1 MSLFDI
7 FKTKPKVETKSNE
20 EQFKDTFILALVH
33 RLRTPLNGIRWAM
46 DAVIKKESDAEIK
59 ETLTGGYT
67 KVIDSINT
75 VNEILKVAEI
85 NSDDIEMALKKE
97 KLDFCTIVDEILK
110 NLDFLKNKKEINL
123 VYDKKCNPLT
133 IYGDKE
139 ILILGLT
146 NFFDNA
152 FRYSPRGTVTVTLS
166 KEGSMAKLVIK
177 DTGIGISKED
187 LGHMFEKFYRGSNAK
202 ILDPNVVGGIGL
214 YATKKIIELHGGNVS
229 LDSELNT
236 GTTIEVRLPID

>member
-7 FKTKPKVETKSNE
+7 FKTKPKTESRAGE

-33 RLRTPLNGIRWAM
+33 RLRTPLNGIRWAL
-46 DAVIKKESDAEIK
+46 DAVIKKEGDEENK
-59 ETLTGGYT
+59 KTLTEGYT

-85 NSDDIEMALKKE
+85 NSEDVEMALKKE
-97 KLDFCTIVDEILK
+97 KINLCTVIDDILN
-110 NLDFLKNKKEINL
+110 NLDFLVKKKEITL
-123 VYDKKCNPLT
+123 VYDKKCDPTTVHADREVLS
-133 IYGDKE
+133 
-139 ILILGLT
+139 LGLT

-152 FRYSPRGTVTVTLS
+152 FRYSPKGTVTVTLS

-177 DTGIGISKED
+177 DTGIGISRED

-202 ILDPNVVGGIGL
+202 LIDPNESGVGL

-229 LDSELNT
+229 INSELNV